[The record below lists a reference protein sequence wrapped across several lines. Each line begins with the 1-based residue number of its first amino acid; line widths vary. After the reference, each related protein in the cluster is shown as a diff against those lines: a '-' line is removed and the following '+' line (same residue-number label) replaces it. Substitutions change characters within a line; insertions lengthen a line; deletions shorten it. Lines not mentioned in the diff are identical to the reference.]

1 MNYKFWL
8 VKNGL
13 EDNKENYAKYVVEC
27 EPITKH
33 MNPELLKQYIDETYK
48 IRFIN
53 NPK

>member
-8 VKNGL
+8 VKNVL
-13 EDNKENYAKYVVEC
+13 EDNKENYAKYVKEC

-33 MNPELLKQYIDETYK
+33 MNPAMLEQYIEETYK

-53 NPK
+53 TPQ